1 METIFSSLSH
11 AYYVKMNQPKMDV
24 KDPRSDP
31 REYARFR
38 AQQEVKREI
47 LNTKDPRNDPREYAR
62 FRALQEVKR
71 KMLMRRY
78 RTRNAFVGLGLTAGI
93 IATYAYS
100 MYAVKQETF
109 LDKEFDQPAAS
120 SNS

>member
-1 METIFSSLSH
+1 
-11 AYYVKMNQPKMDV
+11 MNQPKMDV
-24 KDPRSDP
+24 KEVRSDPGDYAKFRAQQEVKRKILDTKDPRKDP

-38 AQQEVKREI
+38 AVQ
-47 LNTKDPRNDPREYAR
+47 D
-62 FRALQEVKR
+62 VKR

-78 RTRNAFVGLGLTAGI
+78 RTRNAVVGLGLTAGI
-93 IATYAYS
+93 LAVYAYS